1 MDTGITGVTT
11 LHGFVRDGRLRARSR
26 PQMTHSDDPN
36 ETSPEVP
43 ATPATRLPDLGSRK
57 DRGRRFLFFSN
68 ELIGLGHLRRTLS
81 IANRLAEVEPDSSS
95 LIVTGSPVVPWFG
108 MPPRVDILKLP
119 GWTRDEHG
127 DRKAGGLALDVSGL
141 HAVRSGIELA
151 VATSFDAD
159 VAVVDKLPLGPGGEL
174 TEALEA
180 LRGLPRCRVVLGLR
194 DIDDAPDQVRRAWG
208 PDMRAAIERYYDA
221 ILVYGPA
228 SSPDAIRSVG
238 WTDLTV
244 PVHHVGYLGWP
255 MTDEPAPDLPPGY
268 LLATVGGGHD
278 GYRVLE
284 EVLQAIRLEP
294 LGCPTLVITG
304 PLMPKAQIQALR
316 SLAAGTDAQV
326 VEFRGDMDRVLA
338 GARAVVGMAGY
349 NTVAETLRAR
359 RPALLVPRARPSQE
373 QLVRARA
380 VSQQPCYTMLHPDD
394 LDPQT
399 MREAL
404 GRLLE
409 APLPD
414 APPDEYEGADTS
426 AQLLSGLADA
436 PRARRH
442 VPHRAARAPSPS
454 REHG

>member
-1 MDTGITGVTT
+1 MDDAHDSVG
-11 LHGFVRDGRLRARSR
+11 HRDEG
-26 PQMTHSDDPN
+26 P
-36 ETSPEVP
+36 P
-43 ATPATRLPDLGSRK
+43 APAIPLPDLEARRG
-57 DRGRRFLFFSN
+57 RGRRFLYFSN
-68 ELIGLGHLRRTLS
+68 ELVGLGHLRRTLS
-81 IANRLAEVEPDSSS
+81 IANRLAEVEEDASS

-127 DRKAGGLALDVSGL
+127 DRRAGGLALDVRGL

-151 VATSFDAD
+151 VAASFEAD

-238 WTDLTV
+238 WTDLSV

-304 PLMPKAQIQALR
+304 PLMPKGQIQALR
-316 SLAAGTDAQV
+316 ALAAGADAQV

-359 RPALLVPRARPSQE
+359 RPALLVPRTRPSQE

-380 VSQQPCYTMLHPDD
+380 VSRRPSYAMLHPDD
-394 LDPQT
+394 LDPRA

-409 APLPD
+409 APPPD
-414 APPDEYEGADTS
+414 APADEYEGADSS
-426 AQLLSGLADA
+426 ARLLAELADA

-442 VPHRAARAPSPS
+442 VPHRPARWSGAR
-454 REHG
+454 RELG

>member
-1 MDTGITGVTT
+1 MD
-11 LHGFVRDGRLRARSR
+11 
-26 PQMTHSDDPN
+26 HSDEADR
-36 ETSPEVP
+36 SPSDVVP
-43 ATPATRLPDLGSRK
+43 AAIRLPSRDAGE

-81 IANRLAEVEPDSSS
+81 VANRLAATQPRSSS

-119 GWTRDEHG
+119 GWTRDESG
-127 DRKAGGLALDVSGL
+127 DRPSGGLALDVSGL

-151 VATSFDAD
+151 VATSFEAE

-174 TEALEA
+174 TDALEA
-180 LRGLPRCRVVLGLR
+180 LRGFPRCRVVLGLR
-194 DIDDAPDQVRRAWG
+194 DIDDAPEQVRRAWG
-208 PDMRAAIERYYDA
+208 PEMRAAIERYYDA

-238 WTDLTV
+238 WSDLAV

-278 GYRVLE
+278 GFRVLE
-284 EVLQAIRLEP
+284 EVLQAIRLEA

-304 PLMPKAQIQALR
+304 PLMARSQIQTLR

-349 NTVAETLRAR
+349 NTGAETLRAR
-359 RPALLVPRARPSQE
+359 RPGLLVPRTRPSQE
-373 QLVRARA
+373 QLVRARTVA
-380 VSQQPCYTMLHPDD
+380 HQPSYTMLHPDD
-394 LDPQT
+394 LTPES
-399 MREAL
+399 MRAAL
-404 GRLLE
+404 SELLE
-409 APLPD
+409 FPEPE
-414 APPDEYEGADTS
+414 APPDEYEGADTAARVLS
-426 AQLLSGLADA
+426 ALADE

-442 VPHRAARAPSPS
+442 APPRPTRHSPS
-454 REHG
+454 RELS

>member
-1 MDTGITGVTT
+1 VD
-11 LHGFVRDGRLRARSR
+11 HRDDHPGASGN
-26 PQMTHSDDPN
+26 PGDDD
-36 ETSPEVP
+36 SLAP
-43 ATPATRLPDLGSRK
+43 AIRLPDRQARTG
-57 DRGRRFLFFSN
+57 RGRRFLFFSN

-119 GWTRDEHG
+119 GWTRDEQG
-127 DRKAGGLALDVSGL
+127 ERRAGGLALDVGGL

-180 LRGLPRCRVVLGLR
+180 LRAIPRCRVVLGLR
-194 DIDDAPDQVRRAWG
+194 DIDDAPDRVRREWG

-238 WTDLTV
+238 WTDLSV

-255 MTDEPAPDLPPGY
+255 MSDEIAPDLPPGY

-278 GYRVLE
+278 GFRVLE
-284 EVLQAIRLEP
+284 AVLDAIRLEP
-294 LGCPTLVITG
+294 LPCPTVVITG
-304 PLMPKAQIQALR
+304 PLMPKAQIQTLR
-316 SLAAGTDAQV
+316 GLAAGTAAQV

-359 RPALLVPRARPSQE
+359 RPALLVPRTRPSQE
-373 QLVRARA
+373 QLVRAKA
-380 VSQQPCYTMLHPDD
+380 VSANPSYDMLHPDD
-394 LDPQT
+394 LTPRA
-399 MREAL
+399 MRDAL
-404 GRLLE
+404 GWLLE
-409 APLPD
+409 APRPD
-414 APPDEYEGADTS
+414 PPPDEYEGADSS
-426 AQLLSGLADA
+426 ARRLSALADE

-442 VPHRAARAPSPS
+442 VPHRPVRSQS
-454 REHG
+454 LERG